1 MRFKNDL
8 EMWHRMGEF
17 ARHLNVVAGHSENKL
32 IRRCKYYEY
41 DSGAAE
47 EICRCPSTKWEGGF
61 PTGKLTTDFHSS
73 DECYKCEFREVY
85 IREIG
90 SSEPRMLLVKGEQR
104 YDWKRFKCKDCLFWV
119 DDKCWLNDAFTE
131 DETASACVYFEPRD
145 VKHFIA

>member
-1 MRFKNDL
+1 MKFENDL

-32 IRRCKYYEY
+32 IRMCKYYEY

-73 DECYKCEFREVY
+73 DECYKCEFRELWTPYEEEESEPCMHEELEEVNY
-85 IREIG
+85 ITKAGKILLQCKKCPHLFVKD
-90 SSEPRMLLVKGEQR
+90 SPDSEPREPDVADFGE
-104 YDWKRFKCKDCLFWV
+104 V
-119 DDKCWLNDAFTE
+119 T
-131 DETASACVYFEPRD
+131 T
-145 VKHFIA
+145 